1 MKHISRALAAVTLI
15 VATAIGAVAQDTST
29 GSVVRRRGDT
39 PGTRGRG
46 TDPSTAV
53 TERMQSRFE
62 STPTSDADLEW
73 MRVLYRSIDLTKD
86 ANAPLYFPDEPIEG
100 QENLFRIIMRLLA
113 NDQIPAYE
121 YLDGREVFTD
131 QYRIK
136 VRDMLDRFHIL
147 YTDAKGSTEKH
158 PKFAIDDSD
167 VPANE
172 VLSYYIVERW
182 EFDRRTNKMR
192 SQIEAIC
199 PVLHRSG
206 DFGGE
211 AVRYPMF
218 WLKFDDL
225 RPYLTTQSI
234 FLSDDN
240 NLPTCTYDDYFQL
253 ALYNGDIYKTR
264 NLRNQSL
271 MQQYPD
277 PEDLKRAQDSIQR
290 RLDSFENNLWVPSL
304 DELAEAREKREAAEI
319 AAAEAAAGKEPAP
332 GDDDEISPA
341 DDKPVVD
348 KPVRTA
354 RGSKDVRAKKP
365 ANKKPKVKKPK
376 APKSTGGNSGAT
388 RSVRSRRR

>member
-1 MKHISRALAAVTLI
+1 MLSLTAL
-15 VATAIGAVAQDTST
+15 TALGSMAQDSSA

-39 PGTRGRG
+39 PATRNSRNASGSGAR
-46 TDPSTAV
+46 V
-53 TERMQSRFE
+53 TERMQARFE
-62 STPTSDADLEW
+62 TAPTSDADLEW
-73 MRVLYRSIDLTKD
+73 MRILYRSIDLNKD
-86 ANAPLYFPDEPIEG
+86 ANAPLYFPDEPIDG

-113 NDQIPAYE
+113 NDEIAAYE

-147 YTDAKGSTEKH
+147 YSDAKGSTEKH
-158 PKFAIDDSD
+158 PRFTIDDSD

-182 EFDRRTNKMR
+182 EFDRRSNKMR
-192 SQIEAIC
+192 SYIEAIC
-199 PVLHRSG
+199 PVLHRAG

-240 NLPTCTYDDYFQL
+240 NLPSCTYDDYFQL
-253 ALYNGDIYKTR
+253 ALYDGDIYKTR

-271 MQQYPD
+271 VQQFPD
-277 PEDLKRAQDSIQR
+277 PDDLKRAQDSIQN
-290 RLDSFENNLWVPSL
+290 RLNSFENNLWVPSL
-304 DELAEAREKREAAEI
+304 DELAEAREKREAAEA
-319 AAAEAAAGKEPAP
+319 AAAEKHDDSTTAAATPAETVEPEA
-332 GDDDEISPA
+332 DEPKVTTPA
-341 DDKPVVD
+341 
-348 KPVRTA
+348 RTA
-354 RGSKDVRAKKP
+354 RGSKSTPRKATKTKK
-365 ANKKPKVKKPK
+365 AKVKKPK
-376 APKSTGGNSGAT
+376 APKNNGGSSGAT
-388 RSVRSRRR
+388 RSVRNRKR